1 MLCEAIRLAKGG
13 KEAVS
18 FTVTK
23 MSLHD
28 LNEIKLEKLQGTV
41 ANKISIGKK
50 KDFEKLDELNMPWY
64 PKDEKF
70 HNGKLG
76 TLYDCKF

>member
-13 KEAVS
+13 KDAVS
-18 FTVTK
+18 LTMTEI
-23 MSLHD
+23 SLHD
-28 LNEIKLEKLQGTV
+28 LNEIKLEKLQGTI

-50 KDFEKLDELNMPWY
+50 KDFEKLDELTMPWY
-64 PKDEKF
+64 PEDEKF
-70 HNGKLG
+70 RNGKLG

>member
-1 MLCEAIRLAKGG
+1 MWSHQNAKGG

-23 MSLHD
+23 MSLND
-28 LNEIKLEKLQGTV
+28 LNEIKLEKLQGAV
-41 ANKISIGKK
+41 ANKISIAKK
-50 KDFEKLDELNMPWY
+50 KDFEKLDELSMPWY

-70 HNGKLG
+70 RNGKLG

>member
-18 FTVTK
+18 FTVNK
-23 MSLHD
+23 MSLNYS
-28 LNEIKLEKLQGTV
+28 NEIKLEKLQGAI
-41 ANKISIGKK
+41 ANKISIAKK
-50 KDFEKLDELNMPWY
+50 KDFEKLEELSMPWY
-64 PKDEKF
+64 PKDENF

-76 TLYDCKF
+76 TLYNCKF